1 MIEYNNVE
9 FFNGVKIIII
19 QPWYEDNVTWL
30 PMSII
35 IYVLW
40 GDKVPYQ
47 KRDKRYYEHSNDLQ
61 IILFTKLKEGKV
73 AFINILDVR

>member
-40 GDKVPYQ
+40 GDKVLYQ
-47 KRDKRYYEHSNDLQ
+47 KKDKWFYEYSNDLQ

-73 AFINILDVR
+73 ALINILDVR